1 MLKYII
7 VTLLTLEFILFSSI
21 FFAPVNATE
30 NEQGFYLWDY
40 ASVGNTKVVCKQVM
54 IHPEDRLLP
63 AGVEM
68 QPASIQ
74 SHIVENQYCKNLTQ
88 PAK

>member
-21 FFAPVNATE
+21 FFAPANATE
-30 NEQGFYLWDY
+30 NDPSFYLWDY
-40 ASVGNTKVVCKQVM
+40 ASVGNTKVVCKQM
-54 IHPEDRLLP
+54 TIHPENRPLP

-74 SHIVENQYCKNLTQ
+74 SHVVENHYCKNLTQ
-88 PAK
+88 PAA

>member
-7 VTLLTLEFILFSSI
+7 VTLLTLELILFGSV
-21 FFAPVNATE
+21 FFAPANATE
-30 NEQGFYLWDY
+30 NEPHFYLWDY
-40 ASVGNTKVVCKQVM
+40 ASVGKSQVVCKQMM
-54 IHPEDRLLP
+54 IHPEDRPLP

-74 SHIVENQYCKNLTQ
+74 SHIVDDHYCSALTK
-88 PAK
+88 PAA